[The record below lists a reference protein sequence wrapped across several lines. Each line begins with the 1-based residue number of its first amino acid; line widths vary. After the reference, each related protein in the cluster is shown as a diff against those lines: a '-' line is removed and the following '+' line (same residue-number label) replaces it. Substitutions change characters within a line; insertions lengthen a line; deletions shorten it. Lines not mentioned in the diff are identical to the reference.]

1 MAEKVEISVVAND
14 LASGALNLIKD
25 KLASIGGTTAL
36 VGTAAVTMGVAVVG
50 ALAAST
56 DAAYAYDQQVKELM
70 LRTGGT
76 AEETS
81 RLIQVVDDAGI
92 EYGTLTTA
100 MKFAV
105 KNGIEPNVQSLIKL
119 SDEYLA
125 LAPGVERGKFLL
137 DKFGKSGMDMARI
150 MDLGGAAIAKM
161 NSSVEDSLVLT
172 DEAIRASE
180 EYRLNVDALNDSF
193 LGLKVSIGNEL
204 IPILND
210 AVDVFE
216 KSKDA
221 IGDNVKW
228 YEYLIPPIRGVTAAI
243 QLYKA
248 AKADADEE
256 TKAGNYLIADS
267 GDAADRASSSI
278 KILTEDLVA
287 QEAAQKAMTEANK
300 GFLST
305 LSSIASSEASY
316 SSTANALAQDR
327 VKIEQERA
335 AAIAAGWWESSD
347 KVKQYDAALAEND
360 VKVAANAAAHDLA
373 NKQII
378 LGLLER
384 KLMQDGV
391 LDDRELQFL
400 LDKGLAWGVYSQTVV
415 TETQKAI
422 AEANK
427 LSDVIN
433 GIPTSKTFTLTVQ
446 QQGTINAFY
455 QSLNMGPRGA
465 TGRASG
471 GSVNA
476 NQMYTVGE
484 AGPELFIPN
493 TNGTIIP
500 NGGGGSN
507 IVFNLSLNSAVSVL
521 DETRAKTVLYPFV
534 EAIASRLKSEGK
546 IS

>member
-1 MAEKVEISVVAND
+1 M
-14 LASGALNLIKD
+14 
-25 KLASIGGTTAL
+25 
-36 VGTAAVTMGVAVVG
+36 
-50 ALAAST
+50 
-56 DAAYAYDQQVKELM
+56 
-70 LRTGGT
+70 
-76 AEETS
+76 
-81 RLIQVVDDAGI
+81 
-92 EYGTLTTA
+92 
-100 MKFAV
+100 
-105 KNGIEPNVQSLIKL
+105 NG
-119 SDEYLA
+119 
-125 LAPGVERGKFLL
+125 
-137 DKFGKSGMDMARI
+137 
-150 MDLGGAAIAKM
+150 
-161 NSSVEDSLVLT
+161 SVEDSLVLT

-248 AKADADEE
+248 SKADADEE
-256 TKAGNYLIADS
+256 TKAGNYLMADS

-400 LDKGLAWGVYSQTVV
+400 LD
-415 TETQKAI
+415 
-422 AEANK
+422 
-427 LSDVIN
+427 
-433 GIPTSKTFTLTVQ
+433 
-446 QQGTINAFY
+446 
-455 QSLNMGPRGA
+455 RCH
-465 TGRASG
+465 
-471 GSVNA
+471 
-476 NQMYTVGE
+476 
-484 AGPELFIPN
+484 
-493 TNGTIIP
+493 
-500 NGGGGSN
+500 
-507 IVFNLSLNSAVSVL
+507 
-521 DETRAKTVLYPFV
+521 
-534 EAIASRLKSEGK
+534 
-546 IS
+546 